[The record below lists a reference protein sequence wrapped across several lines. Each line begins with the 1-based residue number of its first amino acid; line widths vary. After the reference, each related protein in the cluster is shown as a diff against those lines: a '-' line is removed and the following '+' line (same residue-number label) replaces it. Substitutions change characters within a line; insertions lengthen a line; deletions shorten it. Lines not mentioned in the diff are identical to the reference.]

1 MDVVSLSCRSE
12 RVTIDRDRMSRL
24 YRRLG
29 TAAAQ
34 SFVELALEELAFWLY
49 HCRGSDDAE
58 AQRTAARRV
67 DRLARMTG
75 LVSVAEVA
83 GQLVDPPP
91 SVPAEARAAIAARL
105 TRLGERSILALWN
118 GDDISP

>member
-29 TAAAQ
+29 PAAAQ

-49 HCRGSDDAE
+49 HCRGAP
-58 AQRTAARRV
+58 ATRAAPTAAV
-67 DRLARMTG
+67 GWGGLAR
-75 LVSVAEVA
+75 
-83 GQLVDPPP
+83 
-91 SVPAEARAAIAARL
+91 
-105 TRLGERSILALWN
+105 
-118 GDDISP
+118 